1 MRRKIVMVVAAL
13 LCGALGTALLV
24 RFVQGAES
32 RALEGEQL
40 VDVFVVTEYVPAGT
54 TGQAM
59 LDNDWIQV
67 TQVSVKVRP
76 AGSVVDASQFV
87 DQVAE
92 TDLFAGEQL
101 VANRFID
108 PSSFDSRP
116 STVQAPEG
124 YIELTVPM
132 SPARVMGGFIS
143 PGDTVA
149 IFASFAPFSVQGSEV
164 EIDGVEVELPE
175 ELSSEISVQTPDTTH
190 VLMHKVLVTEVQ
202 AQNIPAEP
210 EPGEPGEPRRP
221 QARQAPSGNLMVTLA
236 LTTPEAERLVFA
248 IEYGSLYMAQ
258 EPDDAPEEGTR
269 IQTRATVYES
279 TLPRGIR

>member
-40 VDVFVVTEYVPAGT
+40 VDVFVATEYVPAGT
-54 TGQAM
+54 SGQAM
-59 LDNDWIQV
+59 LENEWVKV
-67 TQVSVKVRP
+67 TQVPVKVRP
-76 AGSVVDASQFV
+76 PGSVVDASQV
-87 DQVAE
+87 ATQVAE

-101 VANRFID
+101 VLDRFID
-108 PSSFDSRP
+108 PAAFDTRP
-116 STVQAPEG
+116 STVQAPDG

-132 SPARVMGGFIS
+132 SPARVMGGFIA

-202 AQNIPAEP
+202 VENIPVEP
-210 EPGEPGEPRRP
+210 APGESQVSQPQPRL
-221 QARQAPSGNLMVTLA
+221 APSGNLLITLA

-258 EPDDAPEEGTR
+258 EPEDAPEEGTR

-279 TLPRGIR
+279 TLPRALR